1 MACWLICCV
10 CVQLEELSITGEQSN
25 DNWHVGLD
33 CIPDEWAAL
42 TNLTKLELRGHS
54 LLNVSSLAHSCRYMT
69 IVFIESLLQFRMRF
83 YCYPGVLLGT
93 VQKLHVYVTCSVS
106 TLTHEHCI
114 TLQCGHMSHMKG
126 HDTPHCGTR

>member
-1 MACWLICCV
+1 MLADLVCV
-10 CVQLEELSITGEQSN
+10 YVQLEELSITGEQSN

-69 IVFIESLLQFRMRF
+69 IVFIESCFIFPMRF
-83 YCYPGVLLGT
+83 YCAPCVLFGT
-93 VQKLHVYVTCSVS
+93 V
-106 TLTHEHCI
+106 
-114 TLQCGHMSHMKG
+114 
-126 HDTPHCGTR
+126 